1 MSRPKQDRAR
11 SRIGQFH
18 NCALCVEQT
27 GAMTKTLT
35 WMLEIPENSNTY
47 ALLGGRPR
55 TWFCRRCANDLFTAD
70 TVFRDRNAHLE
81 LIDPDWWAE
90 PATEAQRAYLTK
102 MLDQN
107 RTPPD
112 ILAEITAQLDTATKG
127 QINSWIGRINTF
139 APGDLARDP
148 LSATVRASTTT
159 LH

>member
-1 MSRPKQDRAR
+1 M
-11 SRIGQFH
+11 
-18 NCALCVEQT
+18 
-27 GAMTKTLT
+27 
-35 WMLEIPENSNTY
+35 
-47 ALLGGRPR
+47 GGRPR

-70 TVFRDRNAHLE
+70 AVFRDRNAHLE

-90 PATEAQRAYLTK
+90 PATEAQRTYLTK